1 MKLNFTFCVVLIF
14 LNSILQAQISK
25 TIPMVV
31 WAGIPKAEINEY
43 RFNEL
48 KQMGAT
54 IAIAQYENIADFEKA
69 LTFAQNTGLKLIAS
83 CPELKTN
90 PETTTKQLK
99 NHPALYGYYIQDEP
113 LRKDFDELGVWVKK
127 IKASDP
133 VHMCFVNLIASI
145 HPTYTKAIGTNSYQE
160 YIQEFTKIVPQDVL
174 SFDFY
179 PILTEAIHENWYE
192 GLGIFSKEAASL
204 KKPVWGFALASSYN
218 DLHPIPT
225 LPALR
230 LQTYSNLAYGAQGIE
245 LWAYWM
251 SEGLRSAPIGLD
263 GKRTVVYERIQAL
276 SKEMQPYAAVFLGSK
291 LISVNHTGV
300 VVPKGTTQ
308 LMKLPDAIKVF
319 DADEALVSILENGAY
334 TYFIVVNKNL
344 HHSMPTVILTEDD
357 VERIAKDG
365 TASQAKNYS
374 PNLEIEPGDVAI
386 FRYPTKK

>member
-160 YIQEFTKIVPQDVL
+160 YIQDFTKIVTQDVL

-204 KKPVWGFALASSYN
+204 KKPFWGFALASSYN
-218 DLHPIPT
+218 DLHPIPII
-225 LPALR
+225 PALR
-230 LQTYSNLAYGAQGIE
+230 LQAYSNLAYGAQGIE

-276 SKEMQPYAAVFLGSK
+276 SKEMQPYAAVFMGSK

-344 HHSMPTVILTEDD
+344 HHSMPTVILTEDG

-374 PNLEIEPGDVAI
+374 PNLEIEPGDMAI

>member
-14 LNSILQAQISK
+14 LNSILQAQVSK

-43 RFNEL
+43 RFSEL
-48 KQMGAT
+48 KQMGAS

-69 LTFAQNTGLKLIAS
+69 LALAQNTGLKLIAS

-133 VHMCFVNLIASI
+133 AHMCFVNLIASI

-160 YIQEFTKIVPQDVL
+160 YIQDFTKIVPQDVL

-192 GLGIFSKEAASL
+192 GLGIFSKESASL
-204 KKPVWGFALASSYN
+204 KKPFWGFALASSYN

-225 LPALR
+225 IPAFR
-230 LQTYSNLAYGAQGIE
+230 LQAYSNLAYGAQGIE

-251 SEGLRSAPIGLD
+251 SEGLRSAPISLD
-263 GKRTVVYERIQAL
+263 VKRTVVYERIQAL
-276 SKEMQPYAAVFLGSK
+276 SKEMQPYEAVFMGSK

-300 VVPKGTTQ
+300 VIPKGTTQ

-344 HHSMPTVILTEDD
+344 HHSMPTVILTEDG

>member
-14 LNSILQAQISK
+14 LNSILQAQVSK
-25 TIPMVV
+25 TIPMVL
-31 WAGIPKAEINEY
+31 WAGIPKVEINEY
-43 RFNEL
+43 RFSEL
-48 KQMGAT
+48 KQMGAS

-69 LTFAQNTGLKLIAS
+69 LALAQNTGLKLIAS

-133 VHMCFVNLIASI
+133 AHMCFVNLIASI

-160 YIQEFTKIVPQDVL
+160 YIQDFTKIVPQDVL

-179 PILTEAIHENWYE
+179 PVLTEAIHENWYE

-204 KKPVWGFALASSYN
+204 KKPFWGFALASSYN

-225 LPALR
+225 IPALR
-230 LQTYSNLAYGAQGIE
+230 LQAYSNLAYGAQGIE

-276 SKEMQPYAAVFLGSK
+276 SKEMQPYAAVFMGSK

-344 HHSMPTVILTEDD
+344 HHSMPTVILTEDG

>member
-14 LNSILQAQISK
+14 LNSILQAQVSK

-48 KQMGAT
+48 KQMGAS

-69 LTFAQNTGLKLIAS
+69 LTLAQNTGLKLIAS

-90 PETTTKQLK
+90 PEATTKQLK

-133 VHMCFVNLIASI
+133 AHMCFVNLIASI
-145 HPTYTKAIGTNSYQE
+145 HPTYTKALGTNSYQE
-160 YIQEFTKIVPQDVL
+160 YIQEFAKIVPQDVL

-179 PILTEAIHENWYE
+179 PILTDAIHENWYE

-204 KKPVWGFALASSYN
+204 KKPFWGFALASSYN

-225 LPALR
+225 IPALR
-230 LQTYSNLAYGAQGIE
+230 LQAYSNLAYGAQGIE

-251 SEGLRSAPIGLD
+251 SEGLRSAPISLD

-276 SKEMQPYAAVFLGSK
+276 SKEMQPYAAVFMGAK

-300 VVPKGTTQ
+300 VIPKGTTQ

-319 DADEALVSILENGAY
+319 DADEALVSTLENGGY
-334 TYFIVVNKNL
+334 SYFIVVNKNL
-344 HHSMPTVILTEDD
+344 HHSMPTVILTEEG

-365 TASQAKNYS
+365 TASLAKNYS

>member
-1 MKLNFTFCVVLIF
+1 MVL
-14 LNSILQAQISK
+14 
-25 TIPMVV
+25 

-69 LTFAQNTGLKLIAS
+69 LALAQIAGLKLIAS

-90 PETTTKQLK
+90 PEATTKQLK

-133 VHMCFVNLIASI
+133 AHICFVNLIASI

-160 YIQEFTKIVPQDVL
+160 YIQDFAKIVPQDVL

-204 KKPVWGFALASSYN
+204 KKPFWGFALASSYN

-230 LQTYSNLAYGAQGIE
+230 LQAYSNLAYGAQGIE

-251 SEGLRSAPIGLD
+251 SEGLRSAPISLD

-276 SKEMQPYAAVFLGSK
+276 SKEMQPYAAVFMGSK

-319 DADEALVSILENGAY
+319 DADEALVSTLENGAY
-334 TYFIVVNKNL
+334 SYFIVVNKNL
-344 HHSMPTVILTEDD
+344 HHSMPTVILTEEG

-365 TASQAKNYS
+365 TASPAKNYS

>member
-14 LNSILQAQISK
+14 LNSILQAQVSK

-43 RFNEL
+43 RFSEL
-48 KQMGAT
+48 KQMGAS

-69 LTFAQNTGLKLIAS
+69 LALAQNTGLKLIAS

-133 VHMCFVNLIASI
+133 AHMCFVNLIASI

-160 YIQEFTKIVPQDVL
+160 YIQDFTKIVPQDVL

-179 PILTEAIHENWYE
+179 PVLTEAIHENWYE

-204 KKPVWGFALASSYN
+204 KKPFWGFALASSYN

-225 LPALR
+225 IPALR
-230 LQTYSNLAYGAQGIE
+230 LQAYSNLAYGAQGIE
-245 LWAYWM
+245 LWAYWV

-276 SKEMQPYAAVFLGSK
+276 SKEMQPYAAVFMGSK

-344 HHSMPTVILTEDD
+344 HHSMPTVILTEDG

-386 FRYPTKK
+386 FKYPTKK